1 MVFCKSIYLSETN
14 VTLKFIHSN
23 PSYECYTALH
33 IKYMLCMMLPAIIVW
48 AILIPIGIYYLLFK
62 HKNEMGTKEAN
73 FKFGL
78 MVEEYRKDKFYWELI
93 KMTLKISMQFILIL
107 CENNIG

>member
-1 MVFCKSIYLSETN
+1 
-14 VTLKFIHSN
+14 
-23 PSYECYTALH
+23 
-33 IKYMLCMMLPAIIVW
+33 MLLMMLPAVILW
-48 AILIPIGIYYLLFK
+48 AILIPIVMYWILLK

-93 KMTLKISMQFILIL
+93 KMTLKLGMQFILIL
-107 CENNIG
+107 CENNIGKKGVFIGVALTVYAIASFFMTPFKTKFFNKIDT